1 MVENARGVYMDYT
14 TTGAVM
20 DGVALLL
27 LIIFAVGG
35 LRKGFVKTFFGV
47 FGTIISLVLAVL
59 LCASVAKFT
68 EDKFGF
74 VTTISNWVRG
84 LLSNIFGEE
93 LMNMPLESATEE
105 NLTAAGVSG
114 FIVKIL
120 LSIDTSAVEGSTPIR
135 DVLAPVFGFYISA
148 GICAI
153 GLFIIFKI
161 ILFIVGE
168 IFRKLHELPVIGAV
182 DGLLGFIFGL
192 VQGAIIVEI
201 IISLIGIIPIG
212 AVQNLN
218 TEIPGTILTK
228 FLNDINIYS
237 IIVSALFRVNFEE
250 IINAVN
256 GG

>member
-1 MVENARGVYMDYT
+1 MDYT

-93 LMNMPLESATEE
+93 LMNTPLEDVHPED
-105 NLTAAGVSG
+105 LTSG
-114 FIVKIL
+114 IIVKIL
-120 LSIDTSAVEGSTPIR
+120 ASIDTSAIDGSTPLR

-168 IFRKLHELPVIGAV
+168 IFRKLHEIPVIGAV

-192 VQGAIIVEI
+192 LQGAIIVEI

-212 AVQNLN
+212 AVQSLN
-218 TEIPGTILTK
+218 EEIPGTILTK

-237 IIVSALFRVNFEE
+237 IVVSMFFKVNLEE

>member
-1 MVENARGVYMDYT
+1 MDYT
-14 TTGAVM
+14 TTGAIM
-20 DGVALLL
+20 DGAALLL

-47 FGTIISLVLAVL
+47 FGTIISLVLAAL
-59 LCASVAKFT
+59 LCASVAKFV
-68 EDKFGF
+68 ESKFGL
-74 VTTISNWVRG
+74 VTTISNWVSG
-84 LLSNIFGEE
+84 TLSNIFGEE
-93 LMNMPLESATEE
+93 LMNMPLEYATEE
-105 NLTAAGVSG
+105 NLTEAGVSG

-120 LSIDTSAVEGSTPIR
+120 LSIDTSTVDGSTPLK

-161 ILFIVGE
+161 ILFIIGE

-182 DGLLGFIFGL
+182 DGLLGFAFGL

-201 IISLIGIIPIG
+201 IISIIGIIPID
-212 AVQNLN
+212 AVQSLSA
-218 TEIPGTILTK
+218 EIPGTILTK
-228 FLNDINIYS
+228 FLSDINIYN
-237 IIVSALFRVNFEE
+237 IIVKALSKVKLEE

>member
-1 MVENARGVYMDYT
+1 MVENVRGVCMDYT
-14 TTGAVM
+14 TTGAIM
-20 DGVALLL
+20 DGAALLL

-47 FGTIISLVLAVL
+47 FGTIISLVLAAL
-59 LCASVAKFT
+59 LCASVAKFV
-68 EDKFGF
+68 ESKFGL
-74 VTTISNWVRG
+74 VTTISNWVSG
-84 LLSNIFGEE
+84 TLSNIFGEE
-93 LMNMPLESATEE
+93 LMNMPLEYATEE
-105 NLTAAGVSG
+105 NLTEAGVSG
-114 FIVKIL
+114 FILKIL
-120 LSIDTSAVEGSTPIR
+120 LSIDTSAVDGSTPLK

-161 ILFIVGE
+161 ILFIIGE

-182 DGLLGFIFGL
+182 DGLLGFAFGL

-201 IISLIGIIPIG
+201 IISIIGIIPID
-212 AVQNLN
+212 AVQSLSA
-218 TEIPGTILTK
+218 EIPGTILTK
-228 FLNDINIYS
+228 FLSDINIYN
-237 IIVSALFRVNFEE
+237 IIVKALSKVKLEE

>member
-93 LMNMPLESATEE
+93 LMNTPLEDVHPED
-105 NLTAAGVSG
+105 LTSG
-114 FIVKIL
+114 IIVKIL
-120 LSIDTSAVEGSTPIR
+120 ASIDTSAIDGSTPLR

-168 IFRKLHELPVIGAV
+168 IFRKLHEIPVIGAV

-192 VQGAIIVEI
+192 LQGAIIVEI

-212 AVQNLN
+212 AVQSLN
-218 TEIPGTILTK
+218 EEIPGTILTK

-237 IIVSALFRVNFEE
+237 IVVSMFFKVNLEE